1 MLPSGA
7 MPARIPYERQSDQP
21 SLTYKLDIGQKR
33 ISSRIDGLD
42 AIKQAVYKALAT
54 ERYVYLI
61 YSTDYGSEIRPNP
74 IEIEME
80 RWIKEAVLQDERIR
94 SIDNFSMTRHA
105 ENIAVEFTVVSVAG
119 EFVVSQGVN

>member
-1 MLPSGA
+1 

>member
-7 MPARIPYERQSDQP
+7 LLTHIPYERQADLP
-21 SLTYKLDIGQKR
+21 SRTYKLDVGLKR
-33 ISSRIDGLD
+33 ISGMIDGLE

-54 ERYVYLI
+54 ERFHYLI
-61 YSTDYGSEIRPNP
+61 YSADYGSEIRPNP

-94 SIDNFSMTRHA
+94 SIEHFHMTRDA

-119 EFVVSQGVN
+119 EFVVSQGVS